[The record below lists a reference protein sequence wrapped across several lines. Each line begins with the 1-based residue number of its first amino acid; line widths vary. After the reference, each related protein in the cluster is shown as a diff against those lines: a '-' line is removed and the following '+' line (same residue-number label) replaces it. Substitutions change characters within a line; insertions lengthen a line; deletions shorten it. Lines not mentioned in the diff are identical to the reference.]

1 VAVRT
6 RLKGLS
12 EQDVRVL
19 TEVGTHPGR
28 PAGQDLEVRCR
39 AGLDHDARAWAAA
52 AGVPLQAL
60 LAGGLTVFGVDTN
73 DNHCAAWRLD
83 RHGDAIAITARFAA
97 EGPRPASDARPRRR
111 KEDSEE
117 LPRESITAACID
129 SRIRLIPIPCS

>member
-1 VAVRT
+1 
-6 RLKGLS
+6 
-12 EQDVRVL
+12 
-19 TEVGTHPGR
+19 
-28 PAGQDLEVRCR
+28 LEVRCR

-97 EGPRPASDARPRRR
+97 EGPRPASDPAPAEEGGQRGAPPRIDHRR
-111 KEDSEE
+111 
-117 LPRESITAACID
+117 LH
-129 SRIRLIPIPCS
+129 